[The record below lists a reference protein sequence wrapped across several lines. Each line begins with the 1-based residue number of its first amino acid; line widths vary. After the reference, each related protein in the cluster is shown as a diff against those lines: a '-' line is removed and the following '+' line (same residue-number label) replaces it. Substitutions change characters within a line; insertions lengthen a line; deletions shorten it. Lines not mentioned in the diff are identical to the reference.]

1 MARDEGDRTR
11 IGSFGWALDR
21 SGSSESL
28 RVLASA
34 GALEVRLAISRRE
47 VRRAQELRY
56 RVFFEEGGAVAD
68 PAARLIRR
76 DVCRF
81 DSVCDHLIVVDNSVA
96 RLDGSPTVVGA
107 YRVLR
112 QEVAEANFGFYSA
125 REFQVGPLIAR
136 HPRRRFLELG
146 RSCVAPGYRG
156 KRTIELLW
164 RGIWA
169 YATRHG
175 VDAMFGCASFPGLDA
190 KALAPAMRFL
200 RGERE
205 IEGIWRVDALP
216 SRGVADGMSE
226 EGPLAS
232 REAVRAMP
240 PLIKGYWRLGA
251 KFSRDAVVDHKF
263 GTTDLFVVLPIEDI
277 KSRYLAYFAPEQESA
292 PLAA

>member
-1 MARDEGDRTR
+1 MAREEGNRTR
-11 IGSFGWALDR
+11 TNSFGSTLAR
-21 SGSSESL
+21 SGSSKST

-34 GALEVRLAISRRE
+34 GELDVRLSTTRRE
-47 VRRAQELRY
+47 IRCAQELRY

-68 PAARLIRR
+68 PAARLVGR

-81 DSVCDHLIVVDNSVA
+81 DRVCDHLIVVDNSVA

-107 YRVLR
+107 YRLLR

-125 REFQVGPLIAR
+125 REFRVGALIAR
-136 HPRRRFLELG
+136 HPGRRFLELG

-175 VDAMFGCASFPGLDA
+175 FDVMFGCASFPGVDA
-190 KALAPAMRFL
+190 KALAPTMQFL
-200 RGERE
+200 RGEHE
-205 IEGIWRVDALP
+205 IEVIWRVDAITA
-216 SRGVADGMSE
+216 RGVG
-226 EGPLAS
+226 EGVSVDARLAP
-232 REAVRAMP
+232 REALRAMP

-251 KFSRDAVVDHKF
+251 KFSHDAVVDRKF
-263 GTTDLFVVLPIEDI
+263 ATTDLFVVLPIEDI
-277 KSRYLAYFAPEQESA
+277 KSRYLAYFAPQQELA